1 MAESV
6 LLVDYE
12 NIGKIDLAA
21 IPDGVRVPFFFG
33 ASQRT
38 VPTDFL
44 KAALRLGERFVPIDI
59 EGQGKNALD
68 FHIAFYLGEYLAR
81 DPATACVILS
91 KDKGFDPLVRHLARR
106 GFAVRRA
113 NTMAEA
119 LGARIPPAAAPRGPG
134 VVRASAAGAAGAAAG
149 EGAASGRRTRRGG
162 RRAGAHRESAR
173 REGGSA
179 KEQALHLLA
188 GTQKARRPRKRKGL
202 IAVLHS
208 HFAQKVPESEL
219 QRLVDELIAE
229 GTLSEANGAIAYHF
243 TDGDAR

>member
-1 MAESV
+1 MGESV

-12 NIGKIDLAA
+12 NIGKIDLGA

-38 VPTDFL
+38 VPTEFL

-81 DPATACVILS
+81 APDTACVILS
-91 KDKGFDPLVRHLARR
+91 KDKGFDPLVRHLVRR

-119 LGARIPPAAAPRGPG
+119 LSSRAAPAAAPRSP
-134 VVRASAAGAAGAAAG
+134 AGGR
-149 EGAASGRRTRRGG
+149 SGRDAGGGGGGGEG
-162 RRAGAHRESAR
+162 RRARGGARRERPR
-173 REGGSA
+173 REGGSLRD
-179 KEQALHLLA
+179 EALHLLA
-188 GTQKARRPRKRKGL
+188 GTQKMRRPRKRKGL

-208 HFAQKVPESEL
+208 HFSQRVPESEL
-219 QRLVDELIAE
+219 QRLVDELIAAGSLAE
-229 GTLSEANGAIAYHF
+229 SNGTLAYHF
-243 TDGDAR
+243 

>member
-1 MAESV
+1 MASPARVPEKASNMAESV

-12 NIGKIDLAA
+12 NIGKIDLGA

-38 VPTDFL
+38 VPTEFL

-81 DPATACVILS
+81 APDTPCVILS
-91 KDKGFDPLVRHLARR
+91 KDKGFDPLVRHLTRR
-106 GFAVRRA
+106 GFSVRRA
-113 NTMAEA
+113 NSMSEA
-119 LGARIPPAAAPRGPG
+119 LGTRGAAPAAAPRSPG
-134 VVRASAAGAAGAAAG
+134 GARASARQRA
-149 EGAASGRRTRRGG
+149 GG
-162 RRAGAHRESAR
+162 RAGVRRASP

-179 KEQALHLLA
+179 KDEALHLLA

-202 IAVLHS
+202 VAVLHS

-219 QRLVDELIAE
+219 QRLIDELIAE
-229 GTLSEANGAIAYHF
+229 GVLSEANGAIAYHL
-243 TDGDAR
+243 

>member
-1 MAESV
+1 MTESV

-33 ASQRT
+33 ASQRS
-38 VPTDFL
+38 VPTEFL

-81 DPATACVILS
+81 SPEVSCVILS
-91 KDKGFDPLVRHLARR
+91 KDKGFDPLVRHLSRR

-113 NTMAEA
+113 NSMAEA
-119 LGARIPPAAAPRGPG
+119 FSSRAGPAPAAAPRAPAGT
-134 VVRASAAGAAGAAAG
+134 RAG
-149 EGAASGRRTRRGG
+149 GRRRRGG
-162 RRAGAHRESAR
+162 GGRTAARTESRRP
-173 REGGSA
+173 EGGSL
-179 KEQALHLLA
+179 KDDTLNLLA
-188 GTQKARRPRKRKGL
+188 GTQKARRPRRRKGL

-219 QRLVDELIAE
+219 EGLVDELIAE
-229 GTLSEANGAIAYHF
+229 GTLSEANGAITYNL
-243 TDGDAR
+243 

>member
-12 NIGKIDLAA
+12 NIGKIDLTA

-81 DPATACVILS
+81 SPDTACVILS
-91 KDKGFDPLVRHLARR
+91 KDKGFDPLVRHLTRR

-113 NTMAEA
+113 NSMAEA
-119 LGARIPPAAAPRGPG
+119 LGARIAPAAAPRAPG
-134 VVRASAAGAAGAAAG
+134 AVRAGAAAG
-149 EGAASGRRTRRGG
+149 EEAASASGRGRGRRRGG
-162 RRAGAHRESAR
+162 RATPRGEGPKAEAGSLA
-173 REGGSA
+173 
-179 KEQALHLLA
+179 EQALRLLG

-208 HFAQKVPESEL
+208 HFSQKVPESEL
-219 QRLVDELIAE
+219 QRLIDQLIAE
-229 GTLSEANGAIAYHF
+229 GSLSETNGALAYHF
-243 TDGDAR
+243 

>member
-12 NIGKIDLAA
+12 NIGKLDLAA

-38 VPTDFL
+38 VPTEFL
-44 KAALRLGERFVPIDI
+44 KAALKLGERFVPIDI

-81 DPATACVILS
+81 APDTGCVILS
-91 KDKGFDPLVRHLARR
+91 KDKGFDPLVRHLTRR

-113 NTMAEA
+113 SSIGEA
-119 LGARIPPAAAPRGPG
+119 LGSRAVPSAVAPRSSAAA
-134 VVRASAAGAAGAAAG
+134 RA
-149 EGAASGRRTRRGG
+149 GG
-162 RRAGAHRESAR
+162 RRGRGGGEGRQSPR
-173 REGGSA
+173 REAGSLRD
-179 KEQALHLLA
+179 EALQLLA
-188 GTQKARRPRKRKGL
+188 GTQKTRRPRKRKGL

-208 HFAQKVPESEL
+208 HFSQQVPESEL
-219 QRLVDELIAE
+219 QRLIDELIAA
-229 GTLSEANGAIAYHF
+229 GSLSESNGVITYHL
-243 TDGDAR
+243 